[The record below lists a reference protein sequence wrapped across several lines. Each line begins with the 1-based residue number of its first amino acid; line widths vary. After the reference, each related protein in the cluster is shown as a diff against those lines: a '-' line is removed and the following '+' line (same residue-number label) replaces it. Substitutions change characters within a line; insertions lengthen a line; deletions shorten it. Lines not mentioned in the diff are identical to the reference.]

1 MKVAVI
7 SGSVVGS
14 KTRKATTEVA
24 RKINALGQHEVEYID
39 LKDYDFPFSDGRN
52 YLDYGGTTSEA
63 LKKIMEADVVIIG
76 TPIFQASIPGTL
88 KNLFDLLPADGF
100 RDKTVGMVVTAGS
113 LRHYLVAEQQLKP
126 ILSYMKANIVQS
138 YVYITDL
145 DFSEEGIKSDDI
157 LLRLDKL
164 IESTFNVASAQA
176 KVIEE
181 YSESFGF

>member
-14 KTRKATTEVA
+14 KTRKATTELA
-24 RKINALGQHEVEYID
+24 EKIKALGGHELEYID
-39 LKDYDFPFSDGRN
+39 LKEYDFPFSDGRN
-52 YLDYGGTTSEA
+52 YLDYGGSTSEA
-63 LKKIMEADVVIIG
+63 LKKIMDAEVIFIG

-100 RDKTVGMVVTAGS
+100 RDKTVGLVVTAGS

-145 DFSEEGIKSDDI
+145 DFSKEGIASDDI
-157 LLRLDKL
+157 LLRLDNL
-164 IESTFNVASAQA
+164 IDSTFNVASAQQ
-176 KVIEE
+176 KVIQE
-181 YSESFGF
+181 YSDSFGF